1 MKLNSGLLSLWG
13 ATLLI
18 VTSLGAHAVGPKT
31 PIPLRPGQ
39 AVSPNT
45 LDAGDSAPDVR
56 DAETKSRFGDYQSEA
71 YKQSLM
77 RTLQAQASLYGNLLP
92 GGNAPDGVPR
102 WRSLGPTNDKF
113 IHNGV
118 TLDVVDSGRVRTIL
132 QSPWDADTVYVLT
145 SGGGLWVT
153 RNFSDDRPDWRPL
166 TDALQTTSGGS
177 VAFGRSPNV
186 LYLGLGDPFDG
197 FPTLG
202 GVVVTSLDGGRS
214 WQPFVSL
221 AGAFTVSDIKVD
233 NSGASDIV
241 LAATDAGIFRS
252 GDGGRS
258 FAPVASVPGQR
269 AWSLVRTSAGW
280 LASLAPYGTG
290 SNLPGT
296 LLYSV
301 DHGQTWQ
308 PIPNAGNGFSGAGRT
323 TLAVARPG
331 ESIVY
336 ALAGKVGGVGQKDLL
351 KSVDGGLTW
360 TPLGVTGKVPTN
372 PNANQADMDVLKDQA
387 WYGQMLLVDPQDR
400 MRNTIYI
407 GGELSTAKTV
417 DGGNTW
423 TLLSNWLPGGAAGTS
438 TLPYVHADH
447 HAAASVGLDDRKAIV
462 FGTDGGIFVSSDGGK
477 SFDSRKNRGIVSFL
491 SQTVASSTQTPQ
503 SVVSGM
509 QDTGTRARLR
519 STRTFNQVVGGD
531 GEGVGW
537 SQANNARTVMSAEY
551 MLCFFNGLMPDTVID
566 YNSNANL
573 CYGTDIFFVP
583 VSTPTSTADPTGLL
597 FFSAEFAGV
606 WFTVD
611 GGYNVNYLSYA
622 GYNGLPANFLVRPVW
637 HALGIDT
644 SPAMN
649 RFAIGGTGGRLAI
662 SLDGANSWAV
672 AHLNGYGFTSYV
684 TSPVWTAAGP
694 LYVASESPI
703 SGTTRVLRSADN
715 GQTFARADFGLP
727 DTGVYQLLVDPL
739 DATGNGL
746 YAATYLGVYRTWD
759 GGQHWVRWGAGLPA
773 VRTTGL
779 SISEDGKVLR
789 AATYGRGIWELNL
802 SGDSAGGDD

>member
-1 MKLNSGLLSLWG
+1 MKLTSGLWG
-13 ATLLI
+13 RLGAALVI
-18 VTSLGAHAVGPKT
+18 ATSLGAHAIGPKV
-31 PIPLRPGQ
+31 PIPLKPGQ
-39 AVSPNT
+39 AISPST

-56 DAETKSRFGDYQSEA
+56 DAETKDRFGDYLSES
-71 YKQSLM
+71 YKQNLIQ
-77 RTLQAQASLYGNLLP
+77 TLQQHGVLYGNLLP
-92 GGNAPDGVPR
+92 GGRAPDGVPK
-102 WRSLGPTNDKF
+102 WRSLGPTNDNF

-118 TLDVVDSGRVRTIL
+118 TLNAVDSGRVRTIL
-132 QSPWDADTVYVLT
+132 QSPWETDTVYVLT

-153 RNFSDDRPDWRPL
+153 GNFSDDSPDWQPL

-202 GVVVTSLDGGRS
+202 GVVVTSLDGGRT
-214 WQPFVSL
+214 WKPFVNL
-221 AGAFTVSDIKVD
+221 AGAFTVADIKVD
-233 NSGASDIV
+233 SSGPVDVV
-241 LAATDAGIFRS
+241 LAATNAGIFRS
-252 GDGGRS
+252 SDGGNS
-258 FAPVASVPGQR
+258 FSLVASVAGQQ

-280 LASLAPYGTG
+280 LASLAPYRTG
-290 SNLPGT
+290 SNVPGT

-301 DHGQTWQ
+301 DHGVTWQ

-323 TLAVARPG
+323 TLGVARPG
-331 ESIVY
+331 ESVVY
-336 ALAGKVGGVGQKDLL
+336 ALAGNVNGVGQKDLL

-360 TPLGVTGKVPTN
+360 MPLGITGKVPTN
-372 PNANQADMDVLKDQA
+372 PNANQTNMDVLKDQA
-387 WYGQMLLVDPQDR
+387 WYGQMLLVDPVDKTR
-400 MRNTIYI
+400 STVFI

-417 DGGNTW
+417 DGGNSW

-447 HAAASVGLDDRKAIV
+447 HAAASVGLDDRRAIV
-462 FGTDGGIFVSSDGGK
+462 FGTDGGVFVSADGGK
-477 SFDSRKNRGIVSFL
+477 SFDSRKNRGIDSFL
-491 SQTVASSTQTPQ
+491 SQTVASSTATPQ
-503 SVVSGM
+503 SVVTGM

-519 STRTFNQVVGGD
+519 STKTFNQVIGGD

-537 SQANNARTVMSAEY
+537 SQANNARTVMSVEY
-551 MLCFFNGLMPDTVID
+551 GLCFFNGLTPDTVID
-566 YNSNANL
+566 YKSHANV
-573 CYGTDIFFVP
+573 CYNTDIFFVP

-611 GGYNVNYLSYA
+611 GGYNVYYLSYA
-622 GYNGLPANFLVRPVW
+622 GYNGLPANFRVRPVW

-649 RFAIGGTGGRLAI
+649 RFAIGGTGGRVAI
-662 SLDGANSWAV
+662 SLDGANSWTV
-672 AHLNGYGFTSYV
+672 RNLNSFGFTNYV
-684 TSPVWTAAGP
+684 TSPVWTGAGT
-694 LYVASESPI
+694 LYVASESPV

-715 GQTFARADFGLP
+715 GKTFARADFGLP

-739 DATGNGL
+739 DSTGNSL
-746 YAATYLGVYRTWD
+746 YAGTYLGVYRTAD
-759 GGQHWVRWGAGLPA
+759 GGQHWERWGAGLPA

-789 AATYGRGIWELNL
+789 AATYGRGIWELNR
-802 SGDSAGGDD
+802 SGDGSRDGE